1 MIAKVA
7 TSSRLSPGCGEDAVY
22 GRFAVD
28 NFRGVEHIDLD
39 RMSPVN
45 LLVGDNGSGQAT
57 MLEALRLHAAPGMAG
72 ALDAP
77 NHLRVLPPY
86 VAAPWTW
93 LFVNLAVAHPSLA
106 CTSDESD
113 V

>member
-1 MIAKVA
+1 
-7 TSSRLSPGCGEDAVY
+7 
-22 GRFAVD
+22 
-28 NFRGVEHIDLD
+28 
-39 RMSPVN
+39 
-45 LLVGDNGSGQAT
+45 
-57 MLEALRLHAAPGMAG
+57 MLEALRLHAAPSMAG